1 MNDTFSVSHI
11 YSCVR
16 CKQPLTL
23 CIFIMMHIKV
33 YFDRRDLENVIH
45 YLQLSILLTTN
56 NTFVNEFMIMYNCY
70 LCNKQ
75 VFFTIFD
82 HTYRI
87 RFTFSFCFERG
98 KINCA
103 CNVSQIMCSSQTAIN
118 PIHFTFLRIEYV
130 I

>member
-1 MNDTFSVSHI
+1 
-11 YSCVR
+11 
-16 CKQPLTL
+16 
-23 CIFIMMHIKV
+23 MHIKV

-98 KINCA
+98 KVNRA